1 MATPPKAI
9 IFDIGRVIVRVNPRR
24 AIEPLFAAVS
34 SGRMAAGMPQLSPEK
49 LWSAIEDDPSWAPWQ
64 EGRLSPHEWH
74 NHVTRLLGIPIG
86 FREFCAAWNRALD
99 PETILGDE
107 LFAKLSS
114 RSRLALLSNT
124 DPIHSEHLEKH
135 FAFVRRF
142 PVRVYSCDI
151 GSRKPLPL
159 IYQATLSSLG
169 VAARDAIYID
179 DVLEFAE
186 AARCLGLDAIQ
197 FASPAQL
204 IDQLSTRG
212 FICQ

>member
-1 MATPPKAI
+1 MATPPKAV

-24 AIEPLFAAVS
+24 AIETLFAALS
-34 SGRMAAGMPQLSPEK
+34 SGGMAAGMSQLSPEK
-49 LWSAIEDDPSWAPWQ
+49 LWSAIEDDPTWAPWQ
-64 EGRLSPHEWH
+64 EGRLSPHAWH
-74 NHVTRLLGIPIG
+74 SHVTRLLGIPAS
-86 FREFCAAWNRALD
+86 FRDFCEAWNRALD

-114 RSRLALLSNT
+114 HSRLALLSNT

-151 GSRKPLPL
+151 GSRKPFPL
-159 IYQATLSSLG
+159 IYRTTLHSLG
-169 VAARDAIYID
+169 VAARDAVYID

-186 AARCLGLDAIQ
+186 AARGLGLDAIQ
-197 FASPAQL
+197 FESPAQL
-204 IDQLSTRG
+204 IDQLSARG

>member
-1 MATPPKAI
+1 VATPPQAI

-24 AIEPLFAAVS
+24 VIEPLFAVVS
-34 SGRMAAGMPQLSPEK
+34 SGRIAAGMPQLSPEK
-49 LWSAIEDDPSWAPWQ
+49 LWSAIEDDPSWATWQ

-74 NHVTRLLGIPIG
+74 KHVTGLLGISIG
-86 FREFCAAWNRALD
+86 LPEFCAAWNRALD

-114 RSRLALLSNT
+114 HSRLALLSNT
-124 DPIHSEHLEKH
+124 DPIHSEYLEKH

-151 GSRKPLPL
+151 GSRKPFPL
-159 IYQATLSSLG
+159 IYQTTLRSLG
-169 VAARDAIYID
+169 VSARDALYID
-179 DVLEFAE
+179 DILEFAE
-186 AARCLGLDAIQ
+186 AARYLGLDAIQ
-197 FASPAQL
+197 FENPIQL
-204 IDQLSTRG
+204 INELSGRG